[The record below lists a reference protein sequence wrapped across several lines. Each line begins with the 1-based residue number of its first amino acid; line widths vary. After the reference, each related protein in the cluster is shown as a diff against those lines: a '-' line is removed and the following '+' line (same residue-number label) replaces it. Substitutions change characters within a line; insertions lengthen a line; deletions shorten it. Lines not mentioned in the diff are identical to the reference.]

1 MNLTQVSNK
10 VERTLTRNSPAILS
24 ALGVS
29 GTITTAYLAGKASF
43 KAVRVLDKEKEA
55 YPIYDKYEM
64 DTRTKVELVWKLYIP
79 AGISAAVTIG
89 CIVGA
94 TRVSVRRTAMVTA
107 AYSLSER
114 AFSEYREKVVQ
125 HIGEKKEQA
134 VRDELVQDRIN
145 ANPVTNKEVIVV
157 GSGTVLCC
165 EMHTGRYFLSD
176 METLRK
182 TENNINAQLINQDDA
197 SLSDFYYG
205 VGLPFTS
212 ASGQSGWTSD
222 RMLELEFTTTLSDD
236 NRPCLAFNYNYI
248 NPF

>member
-1 MNLTQVSNK
+1 MSMNLSQVSNK

-29 GTITTAYLAGKASF
+29 GTLTTAYLAAKASF
-43 KAVRVLDKEKEA
+43 KAAAVIKDGSAANTATQRFKEDA
-55 YPIYDKYEM
+55 A
-64 DTRTKVELVWKLYIP
+64 LVWKLYIP
-79 AGISAAVTIG
+79 AGVSAAITVG

-114 AFSEYREKVVQ
+114 AFSEYREKVVE

-134 VRDELVQDRIN
+134 VRDELAQEKIN
-145 ANPVTNKEVIVV
+145 KNPVTSKEIIVI

-165 EMHTGRYFLSD
+165 EMYTGRYFLSD
-176 METLRK
+176 MEKLRK
-182 TENNINAQLINQDDA
+182 EENNINAQLINQDEA

-212 ASGQSGWTSD
+212 FSGQMGWTSD
-222 RMLELEFTTTLSDD
+222 KMLELEFTTVMSDD